1 MSLFKTLMTIIII
14 INNYILN
21 QLCSCFYLYQVNFMS
36 AQMVTAASKDINV
49 SGESLDEMKLLEE
62 EARKMSEET
71 EKDKPK
77 TMKFV
82 K

>member
-1 MSLFKTLMTIIII
+1 
-14 INNYILN
+14 
-21 QLCSCFYLYQVNFMS
+21 MS